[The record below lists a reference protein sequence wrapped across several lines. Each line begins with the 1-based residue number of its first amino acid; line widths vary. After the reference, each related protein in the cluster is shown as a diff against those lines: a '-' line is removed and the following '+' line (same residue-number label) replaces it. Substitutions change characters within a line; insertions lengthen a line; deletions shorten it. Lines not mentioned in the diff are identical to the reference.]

1 MNKIIK
7 MKKVKTGILCLVS
20 LFFANLIFAQ
30 SIDDGKSF
38 MYYERYKSAKDI
50 FQKLLAVN
58 PANEEAAYWLGQ
70 VYISSDDKTAK
81 DLADAKAFY
90 QSKLTT
96 TPNSPLLIAGMGHIA
111 LLEGKK
117 EDARNRFE
125 TAISLSQGKS
135 IAVLNAI
142 GFANGSPDSKN
153 GDAAYAID
161 KLKQATQI
169 KKFNDPDVYANLG
182 DAYRKFADGGNA
194 ILSYEAALALN
205 PKYARATY
213 RIGKVYQTQGI
224 AQEPIYMKFY
234 NDAIVMDPK
243 YAPVYYNL
251 FNYFYENNV
260 SRAAEY
266 LDKWL
271 ANSDDDPKACYYK
284 ASLKYAQGLFNE
296 AILKSDECLAA
307 EGANPYPN
315 IYGLKALAYN
325 RLKDSINA
333 KANYEEYFKRQ
344 VPEKIGAG
352 DCSAYA
358 NLLLKFPGNEVQ
370 AAELVEKAVQ
380 MDSIESNKVNYLKTI
395 AQAYEGRKNF
405 AEAARWYSRIIA
417 IKKEYG
423 KIDLYNAGYSFF
435 RSSLYDSSIAVFNKY
450 VSKFPDDIFGYYMI
464 GKANAAIDSTGAL
477 SLALPAYMKAIQIG
491 ESATD
496 KEKVKNQ
503 LSGAYKYFIEF
514 YYNVKKR
521 QDSALVYL
529 DKALALEPT
538 DTQLMANKEFISKN
552 DPNAPV
558 KKQPA
563 TKPKSPPAPKK
574 K

>member
-70 VYISSDDKTAK
+70 VYISSDDKTVK

-558 KKQPA
+558 KKQPT

>member
-1 MNKIIK
+1 MNKIKK
-7 MKKVKTGILCLVS
+7 MKKGKIGILCLWS
-20 LFFANLIFAQ
+20 LFFTNVVFAQ

-50 FQKLLAVN
+50 FQKILAAN

-70 VYISSDDKTAK
+70 AYISADDKTDK
-81 DLADAKAFY
+81 DIADAKALY

-125 TAISLSQGKS
+125 TAVSLSQGKS

-161 KLKQATQI
+161 KLKQATLI

-213 RIGKVYQTQGI
+213 RIGKVYQTQGV
-224 AQEPIYMKFY
+224 AQEPIYMKFF
-234 NDAIVMDPK
+234 NDAMAMDPK

-251 FNYFYENNV
+251 FNYYYENNV

-296 AILKSDECLAA
+296 AVLKADECIAA
-307 EGANPYPN
+307 EGMNPYAN
-315 IYGLKALAYN
+315 LFGLKALAYN
-325 RLKDSINA
+325 RLKDSMNA
-333 KANYEEYFKRQ
+333 KNNYEEYFKRQ

-352 DCSAYA
+352 DYSSYA
-358 NLLLKFPGNEVQ
+358 ILLLKFPGNETK

-380 MDSIESNKVNYLKTI
+380 LDSIESNKVSYLKTI
-395 AQAYEGRKNF
+395 AQAYEARKNYP
-405 AEAARWYSRIIA
+405 EAAKWYSKVLD
-417 IKKEYG
+417 IKKDYG
-423 KIDLYNAGYSFF
+423 KIDLYNAGYSFY
-435 RSSLYDSSIAVFNKY
+435 RSSLFDSSIAVFNKY
-450 VSKFPDDIFGYYMI
+450 VAKYPDDIFGYYMI
-464 GKANAAIDSTGAL
+464 GKANAVIDSTGAL
-477 SLALPAYMKAIQIG
+477 SLAVPSYMKAIQIG
-491 ESATD
+491 EASTD

-529 DKALALEPT
+529 EKALALEPT
-538 DTQLMANKEFISKN
+538 DTQLIANKEFISKN

-563 TKPKSPPAPKK
+563 TKPKSAPAPQKK
-574 K
+574 